1 MLERYEG
8 NPILKPIKE
17 HVWESGMVFNCAAV
31 YEDNKVHLLY
41 RAMSKEELSEG
52 RYISRLGYAS
62 TSDGFHIDERL
73 ECPIFVPEKDFEYRG
88 VEDPRITRIGSDYH
102 MCYTAYGEFAQIALT
117 SIKIRDFLA
126 HKWNW
131 TDRILA
137 FPGVDDKDAV
147 LFPEKIGGKYVMYH
161 RIHPHIWVAY
171 SHDLKRWHG
180 STIVMSPR
188 KGMWDSRKVGSGPPP
203 IKTSEGWLLIYHGVD
218 EKGVYR
224 VGVALMDLKNP
235 EKVLYRSK
243 EPILE
248 PRESYELE
256 GAVPNVVFPCG
267 AIVKDKRLFLYYGG
281 ADTVIAVATA
291 DLPDFLSI
299 IQSEESKI

>member
-8 NPILKPIKE
+8 KLILKPMKE
-17 HVWESGMVFNCAAV
+17 HVWESDRVFNCAAV

-52 RYISRLGYAS
+52 KYISRLGYAS

-73 ECPIFVPEKDFEYRG
+73 EYPVFVPERDFEYRG

-102 MCYTAYGEFAQIALT
+102 MCYTAYGEVAQIALT

-131 TDRILA
+131 TDRTLA
-137 FPGVDDKDAV
+137 FPRVDNKDAV

-161 RIHPHIWVAY
+161 RIPPHIWVAY
-171 SHDLKRWHG
+171 SNDLKRWFG
-180 STIVMSPR
+180 SNIVMMPR
-188 KGMWDSRKVGSGPPP
+188 EGKWDCYKVGAGGPP
-203 IKTSEGWLLIYHGVD
+203 IKTDEGWLFIYHGVD
-218 EKGVYR
+218 KGKVYR
-224 VGVALMDLKNP
+224 LGYALIDLENP
-235 EKVLYRSK
+235 ERVIFRSE

-248 PRESYELE
+248 PKEDYELR
-256 GAVPNVVFPCG
+256 GAVPNVVFTCG
-267 AIVKDKRLFLYYGG
+267 AVVKDGKLFVYYGG

-291 DLPDFLSI
+291 KLSDLLSVV
-299 IQSEESKI
+299 